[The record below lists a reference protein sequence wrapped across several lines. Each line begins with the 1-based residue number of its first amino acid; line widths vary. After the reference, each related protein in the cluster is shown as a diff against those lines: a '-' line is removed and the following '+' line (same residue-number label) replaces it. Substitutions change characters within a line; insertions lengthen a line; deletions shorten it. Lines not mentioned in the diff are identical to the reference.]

1 MIIIQQ
7 KKMNLKIRFVERN
20 KGTLLA
26 SVKRIAAE
34 KKNTRRTFLASV
46 I

>member
-20 KGTLLA
+20 KDTLLA

-34 KKNTRRTFLASV
+34 KNTRRTFLASV